1 MPTRATSS
9 FIQRIQTTLHS
20 RASDYVM
27 YCAGHGADSDTI
39 RNYLRSL
46 DVFPSHFQEWASRL
60 TRTEIA
66 LSIPSLPQLLPGF
79 KLSGPPKT
87 FSWTDSSY
95 GAQDQDQ
102 LEGIDTAHLQA
113 QPLPEV
119 VSVVV
124 TLALQHYMLSKV
136 ELAHDGTDSPGQA
149 TTLST
154 LLSAS
159 LLGGKRNP

>member
-1 MPTRATSS
+1 MSP
-9 FIQRIQTTLHS
+9 
-20 RASDYVM
+20 
-27 YCAGHGADSDTI
+27 
-39 RNYLRSL
+39 N
-46 DVFPSHFQEWASRL
+46 
-60 TRTEIA
+60 
-66 LSIPSLPQLLPGF
+66 PSLPQLLPGF